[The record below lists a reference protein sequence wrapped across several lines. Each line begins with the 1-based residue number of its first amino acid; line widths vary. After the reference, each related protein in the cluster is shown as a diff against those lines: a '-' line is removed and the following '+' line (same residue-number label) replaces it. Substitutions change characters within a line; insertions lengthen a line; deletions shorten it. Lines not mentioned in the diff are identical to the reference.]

1 MRRLNIV
8 FYAPFKPLDHPDPS
22 GDRVIGAGLY
32 RFLESRGHRL
42 QVASRLRCRW
52 IYWKPWLWPLAAAER
67 RRLRRRF
74 SRRRADLWLTYHS
87 YYKGPDLLGPGVA
100 GRLDI
105 PYVIFQGGYA
115 TKYRRNWR
123 TRPGFELNRRAL
135 QAAGHVFA
143 NKKVDLVNLQR
154 LLPDE
159 SLDYVAPGIDPEAFP
174 RNPEAGGCLRRKWRA
189 GEAPVLLTA
198 AMFRPGVK
206 VQSLEWVIRACG
218 RLQRDFRLVIVGD
231 GRERARLEAL
241 AAERLSDKVVFAG
254 RIPREEMHQ
263 YYSAADLFV
272 FPGIGESLGMVFLEA
287 QCCGLPVV
295 ACRTAGVP
303 EVVADGDT
311 GFLTPIGDMASFTG
325 AVEKLLAD
333 DDLRTGMGRAARQ
346 YVLETH
352 DLNKNYGRVEDRLI
366 GIVER
371 HRA

>member
-1 MRRLNIV
+1 
-8 FYAPFKPLDHPDPS
+8 
-22 GDRVIGAGLY
+22 
-32 RFLESRGHRL
+32 
-42 QVASRLRCRW
+42 
-52 IYWKPWLWPLAAAER
+52 
-67 RRLRRRF
+67 
-74 SRRRADLWLTYHS
+74 
-87 YYKGPDLLGPGVA
+87 
-100 GRLDI
+100 
-105 PYVIFQGGYA
+105 
-115 TKYRRNWR
+115 
-123 TRPGFELNRRAL
+123 
-135 QAAGHVFA
+135 
-143 NKKVDLVNLQR
+143 
-154 LLPDE
+154 
-159 SLDYVAPGIDPEAFP
+159 
-174 RNPEAGGCLRRKWRA
+174 
-189 GEAPVLLTA
+189 
-198 AMFRPGVK
+198 
-206 VQSLEWVIRACG
+206 
-218 RLQRDFRLVIVGD
+218 
-231 GRERARLEAL
+231 LEAL

-254 RIPREEMHQ
+254 RIPREEMHR